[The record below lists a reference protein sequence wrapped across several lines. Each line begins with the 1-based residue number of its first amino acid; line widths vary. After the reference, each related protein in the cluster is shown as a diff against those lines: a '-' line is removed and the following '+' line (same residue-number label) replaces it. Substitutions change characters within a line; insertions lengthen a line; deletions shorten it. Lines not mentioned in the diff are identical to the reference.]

1 MRTQLV
7 AARSV
12 AEELAALVSD
22 PDRFAAAGAG
32 FITEIAGPR
41 EERLAEMAKRLVAW
55 RGESVTIEEISNPDD
70 SDRELNEQGGLL
82 PGPGA
87 KLAGPTFEEWLQG

>member
-12 AEELAALVSD
+12 AEALVD
-22 PDRFAAAGAG
+22 LTLDEAPAGG
-32 FITEIAGPR
+32 PIWEVAGPR
-41 EERLAEMAKRLVAW
+41 EERLAEMARLLAAHDGDQV
-55 RGESVTIEEISNPDD
+55 RVEEGADP
-70 SDRELNEQGGLL
+70 SDPGAALYATDALL

-87 KLAGPTFEEWLQG
+87 RLAGPSFEEWLAAA

>member
-12 AEELAALVSD
+12 AEAVVDLTLDDSPEGGPIWEV
-22 PDRFAAAGAG
+22 
-32 FITEIAGPR
+32 AGPR
-41 EERLAEMAKRLVAW
+41 EERLAEMARLLAARDGDAVSIQEGADP
-55 RGESVTIEEISNPDD
+55 SDPDAPLY
-70 SDRELNEQGGLL
+70 STGALL

-87 KLAGPTFEEWLQG
+87 KLAGPTYADWLAAA